1 MKILRLAS
9 IVCLAGMLVTG
20 MAAAQVPPAPAPD
33 ALPPHIAIFPLE
45 DVMLFPN
52 QTRPLHIYE
61 PRYRAMVADAL
72 KGDRLIGMVMLVP
85 GHEDEYEG
93 RPPVYAVGCAGFIDD
108 VRMYPDGRY
117 DIVLRGLTKFRITSE
132 DQSRPYRFAAVE
144 AVPEVADDEEK
155 AALGE
160 QRPRIVAAYVAIAP
174 DAEPPPPQLTDEDL
188 VNGLAQFLNL
198 APLDRQQLLEADGPL
213 ARGEAL
219 LSLVADSLE
228 TQQTVR

>member
-1 MKILRLAS
+1 MRILRLAS
-9 IVCLAGMLVTG
+9 IVCLAGMLVTD
-20 MAAAQVPPAPAPD
+20 MAAAQAPPAPAPD
-33 ALPPHIAIFPLE
+33 ALPPRIAIFPLE

-93 RPPVYAVGCAGFIDD
+93 RPPVYAVGCAGFIDN

-160 QRPRIVAAYVAIAP
+160 QRPRIVAAYAAIAP

-228 TQQTVR
+228 TP

>member
-1 MKILRLAS
+1 
-9 IVCLAGMLVTG
+9 
-20 MAAAQVPPAPAPD
+20 
-33 ALPPHIAIFPLE
+33 
-45 DVMLFPN
+45 
-52 QTRPLHIYE
+52 
-61 PRYRAMVADAL
+61 MVADAL

-160 QRPRIVAAYVAIAP
+160 QRPQIVAAYVAIAP